1 MNRNRRILFL
11 LIINLGLTF
20 VALYILDMLQI
31 LDYKQ
36 ILSKIP
42 GFKQVYAAKIEDR
55 YLLERVELDKKWQI
69 LDEKI
74 RNYEQDKAKL
84 DADQRDVAIA
94 RDNIE
99 KDKENVQNMIDNFE
113 KAKAEKEAYDKR
125 VDEVAAQIENM
136 PPKSAVLIL
145 EKEDDMMIIDIM
157 KRMEARAADA
167 SRQSS
172 VPYLLSLM
180 DPEQAARI
188 HRKMLGQNE

>member
-1 MNRNRRILFL
+1 
-11 LIINLGLTF
+11 